1 MKKILFSIIFTLAV
15 LVGLTAAFATA
26 VSADPGPDWGA
37 QFAQG
42 AVYTMTNAAS
52 GNAVVMYTRN
62 ANGMLTPAGSFPTG
76 GVGLNETTPD
86 PLGSQN
92 SLILTQD
99 GKWLLAVNAGSNT
112 ITVFQVKQ
120 NGLKAV
126 DWVSSG
132 GISPVSLTIFGDEVF
147 VLNDGVSNPIL
158 DGTTVTPGNITGFTL
173 RDNGDLDPTGV
184 VRTLPVG
191 GAQDFGQVGF
201 DKTGN
206 WLIVTDKADSN
217 ILVYSM
223 GWDRTP
229 AANPVTY
236 LDPGVVP
243 FGFIFDAVDNLI
255 VVEAADSAVSSYHI
269 KFDGTLKV
277 ISQSISNGD
286 STACWIAQSGI
297 GPIFTTNPGGAT
309 GTISSFKDMFF
320 TGNITL
326 LNGSAAN
333 LNRTIDEGLSN
344 DGQYLYALA
353 PGVGIDG
360 FKVSPNGNLTSLGI
374 FPETVTSGYV
384 QGIAVR

>member
-1 MKKILFSIIFTLAV
+1 MRRILFSIIFTLVA

-26 VSADPGPDWGA
+26 VSADPGPYWGA

-52 GNAVVMYTRN
+52 GNAVVMYTRD
-62 ANGMLTPAGSFPTG
+62 ANGMLTPVGSFPTG
-76 GVGLNETTPD
+76 GNGFNLAGPPD

-132 GISPVSLTIFGDEVF
+132 GILPVSLTISGNEVF
-147 VLNDGVSNPIL
+147 VLNDGDSTHVG
-158 DGTTVTPGNITGFTL
+158 DITGFNL
-173 RDNGDLDPTGV
+173 RYNGDLDPIWGST
-184 VRTLPVG
+184 RWLPVG
-191 GAQDFGQVGF
+191 GPQDFGQVGF
-201 DKTGN
+201 DNTGS

-223 GWDRTP
+223 GWDKTP
-229 AANPVTY
+229 ATNPVTY

-243 FGFIFDAVDNLI
+243 FGFIFDAIDNL
-255 VVEAADSAVSSYHI
+255 VVVQAADSAVSSYRV

-286 STACWIAQSGI
+286 STACWIAQKSI
-297 GPIFTTNPGGAT
+297 GPIFTTNPGAT

-326 LNGSAAN
+326 LNGSAATGIH
-333 LNRTIDEGLSN
+333 TIDEGLSN

-360 FKVSPNGNLTSLGI
+360 FKVSPNGNLTSLGT
-374 FPETVTSGYV
+374 FAESATSGFV